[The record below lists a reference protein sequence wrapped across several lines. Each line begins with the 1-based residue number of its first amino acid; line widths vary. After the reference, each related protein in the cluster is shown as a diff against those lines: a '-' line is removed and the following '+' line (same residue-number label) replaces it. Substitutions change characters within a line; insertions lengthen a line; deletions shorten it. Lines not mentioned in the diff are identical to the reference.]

1 MDDIIRTEVENEN
14 RFRVCHVQ
22 VLPIMSGVQRAMI
35 DMLRFLDTNR
45 YEAHVVCREE
55 GPLTEELQRIGLP
68 FHTVPALDRPIHPS
82 RDLQAYLQLR
92 KLFHQHNFSLVHTHS
107 SKPGVLARL
116 AASQVRVPRIVHH
129 VHGFAF
135 HEFSSKVKAF
145 AYSRTERF
153 AGRYCDCVVFVNH
166 EEREMAIQHGW
177 LPADKCVTIPNGVD
191 LSNYGTL
198 QRRTLGSAFRK
209 RHGIDAQT
217 VVILFTARLDEQKQP
232 LILPEIAKRLRTLS
246 PASNWRL
253 LVQGDGL
260 LEPRVRALVEEMELQ
275 DQVLMLGWQA
285 DPTHGFHAADI
296 VLHPTL
302 WEGLPLS
309 LLEAQAAS
317 LPIVA
322 SNVKGNRE
330 VVTPDTGF
338 LCDPRNVDQYVAA
351 LAQLINNPAHR
362 HHLGTAGRR
371 RAERYFDTRI
381 TSRQVGDLYDE
392 LLELPKSDPAQRSA
406 A

>member
-1 MDDIIRTEVENEN
+1 
-14 RFRVCHVQ
+14 
-22 VLPIMSGVQRAMI
+22 
-35 DMLRFLDTNR
+35 
-45 YEAHVVCREE
+45 
-55 GPLTEELQRIGLP
+55 
-68 FHTVPALDRPIHPS
+68 
-82 RDLQAYLQLR
+82 
-92 KLFHQHNFSLVHTHS
+92 
-107 SKPGVLARL
+107 
-116 AASQVRVPRIVHH
+116 
-129 VHGFAF
+129 
-135 HEFSSKVKAF
+135 
-145 AYSRTERF
+145 
-153 AGRYCDCVVFVNH
+153 
-166 EEREMAIQHGW
+166 
-177 LPADKCVTIPNGVD
+177 
-191 LSNYGTL
+191 
-198 QRRTLGSAFRK
+198 
-209 RHGIDAQT
+209 
-217 VVILFTARLDEQKQP
+217 
-232 LILPEIAKRLRTLS
+232 
-246 PASNWRL
+246 
-253 LVQGDGL
+253 
-260 LEPRVRALVEEMELQ
+260 
-275 DQVLMLGWQA
+275 MLGWQA